1 MRFSGENLLL
11 KVSQTQYLCGF
22 FTFLKFADKGER
34 NKYPKYHTIND
45 IQSQENKE
53 VIFWRINCIA
63 VILSL
68 CAIFYQTKEL
78 DI

>member
-1 MRFSGENLLL
+1 MRFSGENILL
-11 KVSQTQYLCGF
+11 KVLQTLYLCGF
-22 FTFLKFADKGER
+22 AAFLKFVDMGER
-34 NKYPKYHTIND
+34 NNYPKYHIIND